1 MKGNVEGG
9 QKTGIQ
15 NVMDRGG
22 GDRLPTIFV
31 NVNVIRSRNGREG
44 MGRSS
49 SNYGGGGNT
58 VGREG
63 ARKRKGKKKERPTEG
78 FGV

>member
-22 GDRLPTIFV
+22 IDYPRYSLTLTLFV
-31 NVNVIRSRNGREG
+31 AGTAGRG
-44 MGRSS
+44 WDVVQTMV
-49 SNYGGGGNT
+49 GGNT

>member
-22 GDRLPTIFV
+22 GIDYPRYSLTLTLFV
-31 NVNVIRSRNGREG
+31 AGTAGRG
-44 MGRSS
+44 WDAVVQTMV
-49 SNYGGGGNT
+49 GGNT